1 MKDFCVK
8 MSNKNSE
15 NMGKKMDQEARQ
27 RRKVVVAGV
36 TGNVLEWYDFAVYGF
51 FAPII
56 GRLFFPSDDPTV
68 SLIASFGA
76 FAAGFLMR
84 PIGGIIFGFIGD
96 KIGRKRALVLSVLLM
111 AIPSGMIGILPDHAT
126 IGVSAAVLMVLMRML
141 QGMAVGGEY
150 TSSIVY
156 LAEHA
161 PSKRRGFFTSWTLV
175 GAVGGILLGSGVG
188 ALLSNLLPAEAVSDW
203 GWRIAF
209 LSGIAVGV
217 VGLLIRRHLPE
228 MPKTESNDSAN
239 PIIDA
244 FRTEWRAVT
253 LVIGINIF
261 NAVGFYLMFV
271 YAVTWL
277 IKEVK
282 VPRSDALDIN
292 SLSLAVLLVLVPVFG
307 ALSDKVGRKSLLL
320 FGSGGA
326 VLLGY
331 PLIMLMHHVDFM
343 MIMMGQIGF
352 AILLAAYLSAIPATL
367 TEMFPSRVRVSALSV
382 GYNISLA
389 IFGGTTPLV
398 ATWIIERSHDDLSIA
413 WYLICGAAISFVFT
427 VRLPETAHKPLP
439 Q

>member
-1 MKDFCVK
+1 MK
-8 MSNKNSE
+8 NLRE
-15 NMGKKMDQEARQ
+15 YGQKMDQEARQ
-27 RRKVVVAGV
+27 RRKVIAAGV

-188 ALLSNLLPAEAVSDW
+188 ALLSNLLSAEAVSDW

-253 LVIGINIF
+253 QVIGINIF

-331 PLIMLMHHVDFM
+331 PLIVLMHHVDFAM
-343 MIMMGQIGF
+343 VMAGQIGF
-352 AILLAAYLSAIPATL
+352 AILLAAYLSGIPATL

-413 WYLICGAAISFVFT
+413 WYLIFAAAISFLFI

>member
-1 MKDFCVK
+1 
-8 MSNKNSE
+8 
-15 NMGKKMDQEARQ
+15 MGKKMDQEARQ
-27 RRKVVVAGV
+27 RRKVIVAGV

-111 AIPSGMIGILPDHAT
+111 AIPSGVIGILPDHAT

-253 LVIGINIF
+253 QVIGINIF

>member
-1 MKDFCVK
+1 
-8 MSNKNSE
+8 
-15 NMGKKMDQEARQ
+15 MDQEARQ

-253 LVIGINIF
+253 QVIGINIF

-427 VRLPETAHKPLP
+427 VRLPETAYKPLP

>member
-1 MKDFCVK
+1 MK
-8 MSNKNSE
+8 NLRE
-15 NMGKKMDQEARQ
+15 YGQKMDQEARQ
-27 RRKVVVAGV
+27 RRKVIAAGV

-253 LVIGINIF
+253 QVIGINIF

>member
-1 MKDFCVK
+1 
-8 MSNKNSE
+8 
-15 NMGKKMDQEARQ
+15 MGKKMDQEARQ

-253 LVIGINIF
+253 QVIGINIF

-427 VRLPETAHKPLP
+427 VRLPETAYKPLP

>member
-1 MKDFCVK
+1 
-8 MSNKNSE
+8 
-15 NMGKKMDQEARQ
+15 MGKKMDQEARQ
-27 RRKVVVAGV
+27 RCKVVVAGV

-253 LVIGINIF
+253 QVIGINIF

-427 VRLPETAHKPLP
+427 VRLPETAYKPLP

>member
-1 MKDFCVK
+1 
-8 MSNKNSE
+8 
-15 NMGKKMDQEARQ
+15 MDQEARQ

-253 LVIGINIF
+253 QVIGINIF

-413 WYLICGAAISFVFT
+413 WYLVFAAAISFLFI

>member
-1 MKDFCVK
+1 MK
-8 MSNKNSE
+8 NLRE
-15 NMGKKMDQEARQ
+15 YGQKMDQEARQ
-27 RRKVVVAGV
+27 RRKVIAAGV

-188 ALLSNLLPAEAVSDW
+188 ALLSNLLSAEAVSDW

-253 LVIGINIF
+253 QVIGINIF

-292 SLSLAVLLVLVPVFG
+292 SVSLAVLLVLVPVFG

-331 PLIMLMHHVDFM
+331 PLIVLMHHVDFAM
-343 MIMMGQIGF
+343 VMMGQIGF
-352 AILLAAYLSAIPATL
+352 AILLAAYLSGIPATL

>member
-1 MKDFCVK
+1 
-8 MSNKNSE
+8 
-15 NMGKKMDQEARQ
+15 MGKKMDQEARQ
-27 RRKVVVAGV
+27 RRKVIAAGV

-253 LVIGINIF
+253 QVIGINIF

-282 VPRSDALDIN
+282 VPRSDELDIN

-398 ATWIIERSHDDLSIA
+398 ATWTIERSHDDLSIA

>member
-1 MKDFCVK
+1 
-8 MSNKNSE
+8 
-15 NMGKKMDQEARQ
+15 MGKKMDQEARQ
-27 RRKVVVAGV
+27 RRKVIVAGV

-84 PIGGIIFGFIGD
+84 PIGAIIFGFIGD

-141 QGMAVGGEY
+141 QGIAVGGEY

-253 LVIGINIF
+253 QVIGINIF

>member
-1 MKDFCVK
+1 
-8 MSNKNSE
+8 
-15 NMGKKMDQEARQ
+15 MDQEARQ

-150 TSSIVY
+150 TSSSVY

-253 LVIGINIF
+253 QVIGINIF

>member
-1 MKDFCVK
+1 
-8 MSNKNSE
+8 
-15 NMGKKMDQEARQ
+15 MDQEARQ

-84 PIGGIIFGFIGD
+84 PIGAIIFGFIGD

-141 QGMAVGGEY
+141 QGIAVGGEY

-253 LVIGINIF
+253 QVIGINIF

>member
-1 MKDFCVK
+1 M
-8 MSNKNSE
+8 
-15 NMGKKMDQEARQ
+15 
-27 RRKVVVAGV
+27 VAGV

-84 PIGGIIFGFIGD
+84 PIGAIIFGFIGD

-141 QGMAVGGEY
+141 QGIAVGGEY

-253 LVIGINIF
+253 QVIGINIF